1 MRKCN
6 TLFAAKNIQAVTHR
20 EKFSG
25 CKSGDCESNVR
36 MGTVSRKNGK

>member
-25 CKSGDCESNVR
+25 CESGDCESNVC
-36 MGTVSRKNGK
+36 MGTIFRKNSK